1 MRRACRRAV
10 SKAGGNNTADM
21 AARENALPT
30 IITAAV
36 GPAHIR
42 MDEPARFQPRR
53 SSEAGSAAATAR
65 AAAFSP

>member
-1 MRRACRRAV
+1 
-10 SKAGGNNTADM
+10 M